1 MKEIHLLSMN
11 ERMRF
16 FKTAAEM
23 SNIPFNIIEKD
34 YWVVWILGRLFSL
47 EELMPHLTF
56 KGGTSLSKVFG
67 VIDRFS
73 EDIDVTIK
81 REFLGFG
88 PSNDP
93 EQAPSKKKQQLIL
106 ENLSKACSQ
115 YVQNKMLADLKES
128 ITSNLRTTEGW
139 RLFADQEDPDEQ
151 TLLFEYPREAMQIGY
166 IRPVVKIELGSR
178 SEHWPVSEHMIQSYA
193 KVALQEKIHESAIRV
208 RVLNA
213 ERTFWEKAT
222 ILHQYAHLPETKS
235 LPQRI
240 SRHFYDFYCLLNS
253 PIKEKA
259 LKEAAL
265 LDRVATHKSIYF
277 ASGWAHYAT
286 ARRETLKLF
295 PLERL
300 LKELEKDYA
309 LMEPMFFREIPE
321 WQVILKTIQEFEKE
335 FRSFAVV

>member
-16 FKTAAEM
+16 FKAAAEM
-23 SNIPFNIIEKD
+23 IKIPLNIIEKD

-47 EELMPHLTF
+47 EKLMPHLTF

-73 EDIDVTIK
+73 EDIDVTIE

-88 PSNDP
+88 PPNDP
-93 EQAPSKKKQQLIL
+93 EQAPSKKKQQAIL
-106 ENLSKACSQ
+106 ENLSTACSQ
-115 YVQNKMLADLKES
+115 YVQDKMLADLKEN
-128 ITSNLRTTEGW
+128 ITSNLGTTEGW
-139 RLFADQEDPDEQ
+139 KLFTDQEDPDAQ
-151 TLLFEYPREAMQIGY
+151 TLLFEYPREAIQFGY
-166 IRPVVKIELGSR
+166 IRPVVKIEMGSR
-178 SEHWPVSEHMIQSYA
+178 SEHWPVSEYTIQSYV
-193 KVALQEKIHESAIRV
+193 KDALQEKINEPAIRV

-240 SRHFYDFYCLLNS
+240 SRHFYDFYCLLHS

-259 LKEAAL
+259 LKESAL
-265 LDRVATHKSIYF
+265 LDRVAIHKSIYF
-277 ASGWAHYAT
+277 ASSWAHYTT

-295 PLERL
+295 PPERL

-321 WQVILKTIQEFEKE
+321 WQEILNTIQEFEKE
-335 FRSFAVV
+335 FRSF